1 MANTTRANKDKTLQT
16 SEIVIKKKKKEFIWS
31 LYSFELVM
39 DITLTSVYKDRTSAQ
54 TLDTEYANAKQ
65 ILS

>member
-16 SEIVIKKKKKEFIWS
+16 SEIVIKKKKEFIWS